1 MNKPQI
7 ILSNINSLLSTLVP
21 NGYSWERK
29 VRIDDVYDEL
39 GIFDWWRE
47 YLSISQL
54 KQMKKF
60 LETAIRM
67 GYTGYACF
75 KVGAVGCANGMW
87 AHKDESTTGYSPDG
101 EAIYHS
107 FVCDENY
114 WGVSFGDNKWE
125 NRSDGNYRMSLADVK
140 SAIANHAVA

>member
-1 MNKPQI
+1 MNKPAT
-7 ILSNINSLLSTLVP
+7 ILSNVNSLIDKLSSAK
-21 NGYSWERK
+21 YSWERK
-29 VRIDDVYDEL
+29 ARIDDVYDEL
-39 GIFDWWRE
+39 GIFDWWKD

-60 LETAIRM
+60 LETAISM

-114 WGVSFGDNKWE
+114 WGVSFGGNKWE
-125 NRSDGNYRMSLADVK
+125 RLSDDEYRMSLADVK
-140 SAIANHAVA
+140 SAIVNHAVA